1 MRTIGASLT
10 ISGRVPTT
18 TATWASVYFSS
29 IKHPWW
35 EVAEWAIINSR
46 ENRIARPKE
55 ILLLGNLPA
64 WRHLFI

>member
-35 EVAEWAIINSR
+35 EVAESAITNCR
-46 ENRIARPKE
+46 ENRIARPGE
-55 ILLLGNLPA
+55 IPLLGELPV
-64 WRHLFI
+64 WRHFFI